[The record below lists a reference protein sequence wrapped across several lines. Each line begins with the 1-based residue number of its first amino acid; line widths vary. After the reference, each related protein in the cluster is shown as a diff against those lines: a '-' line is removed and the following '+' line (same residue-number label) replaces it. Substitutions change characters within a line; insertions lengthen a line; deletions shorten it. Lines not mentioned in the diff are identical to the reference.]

1 MHRVLHFC
9 FAFRRTFTPPF
20 TLDGQWGIPGLLLS
34 LFISSM
40 AGNLVNQYV
49 LNKKY
54 GVALDLNYTSRV
66 AVFSSIGAV
75 ITGQTLLFFV
85 GSSDLVKVLGG
96 GILFLATCLVLAPLT
111 RAIELGDIAL
121 LKRVL
126 RRVRFVYPIIAPF
139 LVLEEKMIR
148 RFSRRARV
156 PPCAHAKNPKN

>member
-1 MHRVLHFC
+1 MRARLNMVLGT
-9 FAFRRTFTPPF
+9 AFTW
-20 TLDGQWGIPGLLLS
+20 QWGIPGLLVS
-34 LFISSM
+34 MFISSM

-66 AVFSSIGAV
+66 VVFSSIGAV

-96 GILFLATCLVLAPLT
+96 GILFLATCLVLAPMT

-126 RRVRFVYPIIAPF
+126 RRVRFVYPLIAPL
-139 LVLEEKMIR
+139 LVIEEKMIR
-148 RFSRRARV
+148 RFSRQNNNTPTRDRAS
-156 PPCAHAKNPKN
+156 P